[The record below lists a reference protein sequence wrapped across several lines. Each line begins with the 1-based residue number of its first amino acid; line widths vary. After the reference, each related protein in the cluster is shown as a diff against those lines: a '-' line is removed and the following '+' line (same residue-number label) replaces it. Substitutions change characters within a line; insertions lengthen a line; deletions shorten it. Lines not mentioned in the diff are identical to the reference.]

1 MSTSQTTTGL
11 APPRWST
18 KAYAALLAATVAL
31 ALGAFAAYSLST
43 SEPAASTGSIT
54 SQVEVD
60 RSGGGGCTANHAV
73 SGGLVEGQTVNDT
86 CDNAVGPRLEGG
98 IQP

>member
-1 MSTSQTTTGL
+1 MSTSQTTAGL
-11 APPRWST
+11 AHPRWST
-18 KAYAALLAATVAL
+18 RAYAALLAAIVAL

-54 SQVEVD
+54 QVEVD
-60 RSGGGGCTANHAV
+60 RTGSGGCTANNTV

-86 CDNAVGPRLEGG
+86 CDSAVGPRLEGG